1 MKKIILLICLPL
13 FTFSQNIT
21 DSLLL
26 YYPMNGNAQDFSGNN
41 FHGTVVGA
49 SPIQDRFGNDSSA
62 YYFDGINDYI
72 DFPLNDTLKPAYPLT
87 IVFWAKLDI
96 VSLLKSKFINTDYV
110 PNDYFGVGMNVN
122 DLGELTISFGGGN
135 GFTNPSNRI
144 TFSATTM
151 IVVSGVWYNFTGV
164 IHSATDMDLY
174 INCEDVQAMYSSG
187 TGNTT
192 IAYTNY
198 APGNLGRSDGTGPAQ
213 YYSGTMDELKY
224 WNRALTPTE
233 ISSLCEGTFNYASW
247 DCINN
252 SCINLG
258 NLSGSFSDSLT
269 CVTSCI
275 VPSWDCIDNIC
286 VDPGNGSG
294 IYTALSSCLSV
305 CIPTSVDELNKGI
318 NLLRIVDVLG
328 RETKKESNIPLF
340 YFYDDGTV
348 EKKIIIE

>member
-1 MKKIILLICLPL
+1 
-13 FTFSQNIT
+13 
-21 DSLLL
+21 
-26 YYPMNGNAQDFSGNN
+26 
-41 FHGTVVGA
+41 
-49 SPIQDRFGNDSSA
+49 
-62 YYFDGINDYI
+62 
-72 DFPLNDTLKPAYPLT
+72 LT

-294 IYTALSSCLSV
+294 MYTALSSCLSV